1 MRKYTKDFNREEFL
15 HSEAAIING
24 LSNEPGELAEQNLQR
39 LTINLLQP
47 LRDLIGAPIAIT
59 SGYRSEEINKLV
71 GGVPNSQHCLGE
83 AADCYV
89 VQGPE
94 YLLSVLVKS
103 GLAYDQAIVYK
114 RKRFLHLSYRENC
127 NRMMVLRK

>member
-1 MRKYTKDFNREEFL
+1 MRKYTKDFTRQEFIL
-15 HSEAAIING
+15 SCCAIENG

-47 LRDLIGAPIAIT
+47 LRDLIGAPIAIA

-103 GLAYDQAIVYK
+103 GLAFDQAIVYK

>member
-1 MRKYTKDFNREEFL
+1 MRTSTDACPDLSKYDAPAGRDG
-15 HSEAAIING
+15 S
-24 LSNEPGELAEQNLQR
+24 R
-39 LTINLLQP
+39 
-47 LRDLIGAPIAIT
+47 RDLIGTPIAIT
-59 SGYRSEEINKLV
+59 SGYRSKEINKLV